1 MTDVVA
7 VHGLTVQLGKRP
19 VLHDISLSAQFGE
32 VLAVV
37 GPNGAGKSTLLKALA
52 GLLPYEGRVELEGTE
67 LQSLPVSQR
76 ARRVSFVPQHSS
88 LRSALSVRDV
98 VRQGRYVHRP
108 ALAHERDEDRKVVEA
123 ALVDTDVV
131 ALAERSFTDLSTGEQ
146 KRVLLARALC
156 TEARLLLLDEPTA
169 SLDIE
174 HALRLFVLL
183 RALAT
188 RGCAV
193 VLVLHQLEHAL
204 SFADRT
210 LLLQR
215 GTVLALG
222 ETSEVLTA
230 DNVRALH
237 GVVMLPAS
245 APGFVLPERAP

>member
-1 MTDVVA
+1 MTDA
-7 VHGLTVQLGKRP
+7 LCVHGVSVQLGKRP
-19 VLHDISLSAQFGE
+19 VLHDVSLSTRFGE

-37 GPNGAGKSTLLKALA
+37 GPNGAGKSTLLKTLA
-52 GLLPYEGRVELEGTE
+52 GLLPYQGRVELEGTE
-67 LQSLPVSQR
+67 LRSLDPTQR
-76 ARRVSFVPQHSS
+76 ARRVSFVPQQSA
-88 LRSALSVRDV
+88 LGAALSVRDV
-98 VRQGRYVHRP
+98 VRLGRYVHRS
-108 ALAHERDEDRKVVEA
+108 ALWRERDEDRRAVEA

-131 ALAERSFTDLSTGEQ
+131 ALAERPFTDLSTGEQ

-174 HALRLFVLL
+174 HALRLFGLL
-183 RALAT
+183 RGLSA

-210 LLLQR
+210 LLLSR
-215 GTVLALG
+215 GAPLAIG
-222 ETSEVLTA
+222 KTHDVLTA

-237 GVVMLPAS
+237 GVRMVPGG
-245 APGFVLPERAP
+245 APGFVLPESSP